1 MVRLV
6 RLQRGIG
13 AGGQCAGGAGLC
25 DDEHGVSRGG
35 ARLDRVRRAAGPEG
49 RRRSGACIGAV
60 VGLVAITPAAGYV
73 SVAQSIAIGTVASVI
88 SNVAA
93 HWKSRSSLDDTLDV
107 FPCHGVGGMVG
118 MIATGIFA
126 ADVGLIHGD
135 PHVFLVQLVTLAI
148 AAPYAFVGSWLLYR
162 LTDAI
167 IPLRV
172 SERQELMG
180 LDITQ
185 HDETVSS
192 RGVRAATA
200 SMQRELFGP
209 R

>member
-1 MVRLV
+1 M
-6 RLQRGIG
+6 
-13 AGGQCAGGAGLC
+13 
-25 DDEHGVSRGG
+25 
-35 ARLDRVRRAAGPEG
+35 
-49 RRRSGACIGAV
+49 GACIGAV

-73 SVAQSIAIGTVASVI
+73 TVAQSVVIGTVASVL

-93 HWKSRSSLDDTLDV
+93 NWRSRTSIDDTLDV
-107 FPCHGVGGMVG
+107 FPCHGVGGMAG

-126 ADVGLIHGD
+126 ADVGLVHGQT
-135 PHVFLVQLVTLAI
+135 HVFFVQLVALAI
-148 AAPYAFVGSWLLYR
+148 AVPYAFIGSWLLYK

-172 SERQELMG
+172 TERQEAMG

-200 SMQRELFGP
+200 ALQGELFG